1 MCHLV
6 KKNYNKDIFW
16 DIYEKNLLI
25 MTNFVTQVDFSTQIK
40 SYSNTEG
47 TLSGSANINQYVVI
61 GTDYSDLPLGLDLT
75 TTGITSSYGP
85 NIYGTFSGTTGSTTF
100 YFDDSNMDIANP
112 YLSAITSSNSGIT
125 QNVSAFD
132 VLTTVVEDGN
142 SFDIYFSGVSFD
154 VIPLNLDEYSPG
166 LFSGVSYT
174 YVLNYLSGTTYPWW
188 FLKSGST
195 TWNEIKGRTKT
206 DRLTVVDGAVN
217 GYILTSDND
226 GNATWQPNGG
236 GSFSGGSGNCITDLY
251 VTNIHGCSPI
261 HIQPLNSSG
270 NVLIGE
276 NGGVNVGVGIDSPTQ
291 KLHISGN
298 TRSENNNNG
307 DVSIFVSN
315 SNNGGNLV
323 RGVIGSSAIA
333 DISNRVLSGLFAT
346 SGYNTD
352 LTGSNFGDG
361 GTGYLK
367 NSLTITVAGAN
378 PRGDIN
384 IGTRNSNKFLRFF
397 SGTDDFDSTSLRGSL
412 NSSGLWGFGT
422 NMTGQTSTID
432 ILGTNGYDQLRLRT
446 SYTPTTS
453 GDTNGNIGDIS
464 WDNNYFYIKTNTGWG
479 RINLDYSF

>member
-261 HIQPLNSSG
+261 TIHDSIQS
-270 NVLIGE
+270 
-276 NGGVNVGVGIDSPTQ
+276 
-291 KLHISGN
+291 
-298 TRSENNNNG
+298 
-307 DVSIFVSN
+307 
-315 SNNGGNLV
+315 
-323 RGVIGSSAIA
+323 IGSSVSSTTLSIA
-333 DISNRVLSGLFAT
+333 FGSNNVTNTDYTIVLGGKDNLIGLSSDRSSIIGGDTNAVNDISINSSILGGISGLIK
-346 SGYNTD
+346 SGVSSSVIIGGGD
-352 LTGSNFGDG
+352 KGGGSTGDG
-361 GTGYLK
+361 SIIESSTFNSVILGGYEH
-367 NSLTITVAGAN
+367 I
-378 PRGDIN
+378 I
-384 IGTRNSNKFLRFF
+384 
-397 SGTDDFDSTSLRGSL
+397 
-412 NSSGLWGFGT
+412 SSGVT
-422 NMTGQTSTID
+422 NSIIVGGINNVISPNITNSI
-432 ILGTNGYDQLRLRT
+432 ILGGSFITAISNDTVYVPDLVINK
-446 SYTPTTS
+446 SAPTPTTS
-453 GDTNGNIGDIS
+453 GDTIGEVGS
-464 WDNNYFYIKTNTGWG
+464 TTWDDNYFYIKTNTGWG

>member
-1 MCHLV
+1 
-6 KKNYNKDIFW
+6 
-16 DIYEKNLLI
+16 

-132 VLTTVVEDGN
+132 VLTTIVEDGN

-174 YVLNYLSGTTYPWW
+174 YILNYLSGTTYPWW

-217 GYILTSDND
+217 GYVLTSDND
-226 GNATWQPNGG
+226 GNATWQPSSGS
-236 GSFSGGSGNCITDLY
+236 SFSGGSGNCITDLY

-261 HIQPLNSSG
+261 NIQPTSSDD
-270 NVLIGE
+270 VYMVM
-276 NGGVNVGVGIDSPTQ
+276 GGGKIGVGTNSLTQ
-291 KLHISGN
+291 KLHVSGN
-298 TRSENNNNG
+298 TRLENNNNG
-307 DVSIFVSN
+307 DVYLLAAN
-315 SNNGGNLV
+315 TNNGGNLV
-323 RGVIGSSAIA
+323 RGVIGSSAIT
-333 DISNRVLSGLFAT
+333 DISGRVLSGLFAT

-361 GTGYLK
+361 GSGYLK
-367 NSLTITVAGAN
+367 NCLTITVAGAN

-384 IGTRNSNKFLRFF
+384 IGTRNPNKFLRFF
-397 SGTDDFDSTSLRGSL
+397 SGTDNFDSTSLRGSL

-432 ILGTNGYDQLRLRT
+432 ILGSNGYNQLRLRT
-446 SYTPTTS
+446 PYTPTTS
-453 GDTNGNIGDIS
+453 GDTNGNVGDVS
-464 WDNNYFYIKTNTGWG
+464 WDDNYFYIKTNTGWG